1 MGLAYRDGIF
11 DALRSCVE
19 GNKCK
24 LLRSH
29 TTINHSY
36 TGFEKVDNLVALLLE
51 FFAMGLT
58 SATAPNEVDWEA
70 LLAMMYMA
78 APFGGL
84 WTLMVM
90 EGKRRKNIGSIL
102 ERQV

>member
-1 MGLAYRDGIF
+1 MGLAYRDGFF
-11 DALRSCVE
+11 DSLRSCIE
-19 GNKCK
+19 GDKCI

-29 TTINHSY
+29 ATIKHSY
-36 TGFEKVDNLVALLLE
+36 TGVAKADNLIAVLLE

-58 SATAPNEVDWEA
+58 SATGPGKIDWEA
-70 LLAMMYMA
+70 ILTMMYMA

-90 EGKRRKNIGSIL
+90 EGKRRKNAGSIL
-102 ERQV
+102 TQ